1 MISNLWLKAT
11 LEKIRNSKGGP
22 PGGGRKDDKSEK
34 KDPKDR
40 DGSKGKRKQ
49 NKFDRMGRFD
59 REQESSHGD
68 SQDAMEEDMESGG
81 QQEEYVQKKDLPIA
95 AFHPITGII

>member
-1 MISNLWLKAT
+1 M
-11 LEKIRNSKGGP
+11 GG
-22 PGGGRKDDKSEK
+22 
-34 KDPKDR
+34 
-40 DGSKGKRKQ
+40 
-49 NKFDRMGRFD
+49 FD

-95 AFHPITGII
+95 AFHPTTGIIQIATNSKKALVCNY